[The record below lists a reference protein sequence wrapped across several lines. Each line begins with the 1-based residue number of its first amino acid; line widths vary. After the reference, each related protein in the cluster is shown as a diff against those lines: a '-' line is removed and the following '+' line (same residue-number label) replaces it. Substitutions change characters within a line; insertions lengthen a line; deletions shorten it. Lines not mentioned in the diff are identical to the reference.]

1 MAAYT
6 LIPNASQTFHV
17 AIVGNDGVRQTLL
30 GFASEA
36 DADADAW
43 IARDRIQNTTDD
55 PRMLSDLRMLTEI

>member
-36 DADADAW
+36 DAEAW
-43 IARDRIQNTTDD
+43 IARDRIQNTTDN
-55 PRMLSDLRMLTEI
+55 PRMLSDLRMLTEN

>member
-36 DADADAW
+36 DAEAW
-43 IARDRIQNTTDD
+43 IARDRIQNITDD
-55 PRMLSDLRMLTEI
+55 PRMLSDLRMLTEN

>member
-36 DADADAW
+36 DAEAW